1 MIQQFHYWIFI
12 QRKQIPN
19 SKNRLHPH
27 IYCSIIYNSQ
37 DIEKILSAYWLIYMY
52 KENVVCLYNGM
63 LFKHKIGGN
72 PIVIAWMDFE
82 GIMLKW
88 NMLDRKR
95 QIPYNL
101 TYIWKLK

>member
-19 SKNRLHPH
+19 SKNSLHPH

-37 DIEKILSAYWLIYMY
+37 DIEKIWSAYWLIYMY

-72 PIVIAWMDFE
+72 PIVTAWMDFE

-88 NMLDRKR
+88 NMLEKDKYHIISLIYR
-95 QIPYNL
+95 I
-101 TYIWKLK
+101 